1 MYFFPEPLR
10 AGGPDV
16 ILVDYL
22 KHGRA
27 RGTRDDRDAAHRGT
41 QPGEYH
47 AAEIGDIAHRRQQP
61 PMYAQQQDEHH
72 AQPELRH
79 CREYE
84 HYDAHH
90 IVEEGILPE
99 SHGYAQDDTQYGYEQ
114 AGART
119 ENERVPD
126 ADAYHERDILHRLIR
141 GTHISLKQAGHIV
154 QVLRHQRQVQA
165 VLLPEHL
172 QVSLRRVGAQD
183 EERRVVGAQ

>member
-1 MYFFPEPLR
+1 
-10 AGGPDV
+10 
-16 ILVDYL
+16 
-22 KHGRA
+22 
-27 RGTRDDRDAAHRGT
+27 
-41 QPGEYH
+41 
-47 AAEIGDIAHRRQQP
+47 
-61 PMYAQQQDEHH
+61 MYAQQQDEHH

-126 ADAYHERDILHRLIR
+126 ADAALRARVVQQDEDGHFRVVSRGKADEGDDIFLLAGYLLRRFGGGAGLAAYAVTRDIGIVARALGLVADDLFEDAAHR
-141 GTHISLKQAGHIV
+141 GAG
-154 QVLRHQRQVQA
+154 
-165 VLLPEHL
+165 LLAH
-172 QVSLRRVGAQD
+172 
-183 EERRVVGAQ
+183 